1 MRIIKATNV
10 GHVDA
15 KGTRHAVYSC
25 DIQVKSK
32 RLATGGGDCTVK
44 IWQTDE
50 IIATGANLS
59 TDVLEEEVFDRCHL
73 ATLAVHEGSVNVV
86 RWSLD
91 GKYLAS
97 GSDDTTILIY
107 KLTNAGAT
115 VGSNFG
121 KAGNQ
126 IKNKEPWQRCYTLRG
141 HNSDVMDIDWSAKG
155 LLASGSIDNKVL
167 IWSIT
172 SQSTTSTIISPIK
185 LLDIHKS
192 YVKGVAFD
200 PLACYLATCGSDN
213 TVNIW
218 DCNSWDVVK
227 SFTEPLKDTKD
238 LTLFRRLTWS
248 PDGQCMCITG
258 ATKSKKQI
266 GYVVKRNSWIPYV
279 DLVGHD
285 APLLSGR
292 FCPEMFID
300 KNGDQ
305 SSPILCIAVGDQ
317 KGVLSIWNTRNKMP
331 LVVLRD
337 AVINDITDIAW
348 LVSNQSVSLVYT
360 SLDGSIVFLD
370 FGDELGVPMNEY
382 MVDSHFKTVYGR
394 GKSDMTIEP
403 EVLVEDPLALQY
415 SAMHSGIQLTAPS
428 TLPPPISNTTSMARP
443 VNTLQVKSKTADG
456 KKRITPM
463 LVQPQGVSTDTISA
477 AVPVETMPGMKRPIS
492 STQEPVHTS
501 GGSNANVKVLRI
513 AFNKEDIIS
522 SVPIS
527 TAKNNDLQCFVKAN
541 KFETTQN
548 RIGLTNFTS
557 QLPRYRIKSNR
568 LTKTA
573 TTGSAPPNNYL
584 GITAVSNITL
594 YKISPDENGS
604 NGDKANNN
612 KALWFSSVAGDTLA
626 LCAIKESSNSKRA
639 RSSFSGSMHHG
650 TSIQPE
656 IDSSL
661 EGLCLIGCTD
671 GSLHVLSLATGMLL
685 CPPLIL
691 GAPVTHVDVI
701 ETFPVVNGP
710 SVFRILALSAYGN
723 MWVWDVVNGQLQI
736 HCKDTIHAALVSMK
750 CRNVTG
756 PKGNIGTDSNIET
769 NIESF
774 GFNEVGVPMLYVK
787 SQGALGGDWQAF
799 VYYKDAA
806 VWARVAD
813 LRHIMSRLF
822 NISINSQFQDSD
834 ATSITDI
841 SMLEGRISRNSGVT
855 VEDILKVAKSRIDT
869 NSGVPN
875 DSATWSNMV
884 TLMHCENRLALAFD
898 LSSGSDNSQGKKW
911 LAEWAY
917 LCCCGG
923 LDNRVA
929 WVSNILLSN
938 ISKQRNVNYDES
950 SPPSIG
956 WHWLFTDHQN
966 SLELLRTIILPAIAN
981 SKRCT
986 NLFTDINDSINLIC
1000 NV

>member
-1 MRIIKATNV
+1 M

-15 KGTRHAVYSC
+15 KGIRHAVYSC

-32 RLATGGGDCTVK
+32 RLATGGGDCTVR
-44 IWQTDE
+44 IWQSGE
-50 IIATGANLS
+50 IIATGSNPSA
-59 TDVLEEEVFDRCHL
+59 DVSEEEVFDRCHL

-107 KLTNAGAT
+107 RLTNTGAT
-115 VGSNFG
+115 VGSSFG

-141 HNSDVMDIDWSAKG
+141 HSSDVMDIDWSSKG

-192 YVKGVAFD
+192 YVKGIAFD
-200 PLACYLATCGSDN
+200 PLASYLATCGSDN

-305 SSPILCIAVGDQ
+305 SSPVLCIAVGDQ

-348 LVSNQSVSLVYT
+348 IIRNQNVSLVYT

-382 MVDSHFKTVYGR
+382 MVESHFKTVYGR
-394 GKSDMTIEP
+394 GKSDMATEP

-415 SAMHSGIQLTAPS
+415 SAMHSGIHFTAPS
-428 TLPPPISNTTSMARP
+428 TLPTSISNTTSIARP

-463 LVQPQGVSTDTISA
+463 LVQPQGVSTDTMSA
-477 AVPVETMPGMKRPIS
+477 AIPVETMSGMKRPIS
-492 STQEPVHTS
+492 STQEPVNAS

-522 SVPIS
+522 SVPIG
-527 TAKNNDLQCFVKAN
+527 TTKNNNLQCFVKMN
-541 KFETTQN
+541 KVDTSQDK
-548 RIGLTNFTS
+548 IGLMNFRT
-557 QLPRYRIKSNR
+557 QCPRYRIKSSR
-568 LTKTA
+568 VTRTA
-573 TTGSAPPNNYL
+573 TGTSQPNNYL
-584 GITAVSNITL
+584 GITAISNLTL
-594 YKISPDENGS
+594 YKISPDENES
-604 NGDKANNN
+604 SSDKANN

-626 LCAIKESSNSKRA
+626 LCAIKESGNFKRGRNSV
-639 RSSFSGSMHHG
+639 SGIMHHA
-650 TSIQPE
+650 TAIQSE
-656 IDSSL
+656 NDSSL
-661 EGLCLIGCTD
+661 EGLCLIGCAD

-685 CPPLIL
+685 CPPIIL
-691 GAPVTHVDVI
+691 GAPVTHVDAI
-701 ETFPVVNGP
+701 EIFPVVNGP
-710 SVFRILALSAYGN
+710 SVLRILALSAYGN
-723 MWVWDVVNGQLQI
+723 MWVWDVINGQLQI
-736 HCKDTIHAALVSMK
+736 TCKDTIHAALVSMK
-750 CRNVTG
+750 CRNVSG
-756 PKGNIGTDSNIET
+756 PKGNVITDSNVET
-769 NIESF
+769 SIESF
-774 GFNEVGVPMLYVK
+774 GFNEVGIPMLYVK
-787 SQGALGGDWQAF
+787 SQGASGGDWQAF

-806 VWARVAD
+806 VWVRVAD

-822 NISINSQFQDSD
+822 NISINSQFQDTD

-841 SMLEGRISRNSGVT
+841 SMLEGRICRSSGVT
-855 VEDILKVAKSRIDT
+855 VEDILRVAKSRIDT
-869 NSGVPN
+869 TGSVSNEST
-875 DSATWSNMV
+875 SWSNMV

-898 LSSGSDNSQGKKW
+898 LTSGSSDNSEGKKW
-911 LAEWAY
+911 LAEWVY

-923 LDNRVA
+923 FDSRVA
-929 WVSNILLSN
+929 WVSNVLLNN

-950 SPPSIG
+950 SPPNVG
-956 WHWLFTDHQN
+956 WHWLFTDRQN
-966 SLELLRTIILPAIAN
+966 SLDLLRTIILPAIAN

-986 NLFTDINDSINLIC
+986 SLFSDINDSINLIC
-1000 NV
+1000 TV